1 MIRTALVLLLLLFT
15 TAIIADDSKVPPPK
29 GDQCVEDPE
38 WMRSH
43 HYETILDQ
51 RDKTV
56 LQGVRTKQHSLK
68 NCIECHITSNTK
80 GQYARYSNK
89 EEHFCATCHT
99 YAAVKID
106 CFDCHADRPAIAVR
120 QSMQQSATEVHHSVP
135 MNANELI
142 LNTRYLLSFDEKRS
156 P

>member
-1 MIRTALVLLLLLFT
+1 MIKFVLIFLVLMFT
-15 TAIIADDSKVPPPK
+15 NVVTADNSKVPPPK

-38 WMRSH
+38 WMRTY

-56 LQGVRTKQHSLK
+56 LQGIRTKQHSLN
-68 NCIECHITSNTK
+68 NCIECHITPNAD
-80 GQYARYSNK
+80 GQYARYANK

-99 YAAVKID
+99 YTAVKID

-120 QSMQQSATEVHHSVP
+120 QSIQKSATEVHRSAP
-135 MNANELI
+135 MSASELI
-142 LNTRYLLSFDEKRS
+142 LNTRHFTIFR
-156 P
+156 